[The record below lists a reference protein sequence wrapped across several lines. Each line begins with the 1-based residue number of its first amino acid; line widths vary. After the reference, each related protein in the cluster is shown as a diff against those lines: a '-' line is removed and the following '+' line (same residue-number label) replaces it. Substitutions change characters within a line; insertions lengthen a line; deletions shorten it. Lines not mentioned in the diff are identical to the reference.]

1 MFRKLAVLL
10 FFAVGS
16 LLLAP
21 VLHAQSGQI
30 TGDVRDASGGVVVK
44 AAVRII
50 NQATLVERHTA
61 TNDVG
66 IYAVPYLDPGK
77 YQVVVEAPNFQ
88 TSVTDVTLTVDQV
101 LVLNLQLKIGE
112 ASIKIEV
119 KMPDQPID
127 LNDAQVSQVVD
138 SRQMNALPLILRDPY
153 QLVTLVAGVNPSDN
167 PGSGGFAVNGG
178 RTTANNFRLDGADGN
193 EVEGSGQIATI
204 NPESTREFRVITNNY
219 LPELGR
225 DNGAVIDVVTQS
237 GTNQLHGGVYEYGR
251 WAVLGARD
259 YFNGTG
265 TPKDGYTR
273 NIFGGTLGGPIIKD
287 KTFFFL
293 NYEGQRWATTRTNS
307 SFAPTAGFLA
317 GQFTFSGFDRNGNPF
332 STAVD
337 VSTPNSPQNQFH
349 LPLDQT
355 VHNIFNHYPTVPD
368 STSPDGIVGQIS
380 FPSPDYFSGNNFTL
394 KIDHNFSSSE
404 QLSVRYVGNPS
415 KDSNVGHSD
424 TLPGIGF
431 FPSTSV
437 NQLGAAHLVSTFSGT
452 LLNDFIFGVNHVH
465 SAFACGSRS
474 IIDSVRPPDR
484 FGNGTDISLPDGL
497 PTWGCPAQTNGF
509 TESSGSYSWSDH
521 LVWIR
526 GHHTM
531 KFGFEFAALHSNT
544 TFGLFSRT
552 QASFANFSI
561 SGLPAVVTNSPG
573 DTDRTLQDALW
584 TLFGEVNSQMQA
596 QFFTPSGTRL
606 PTDIIHMREN
616 DSALFWQD
624 SFKVTNRLTLN
635 YGLRWELNGTP
646 YETNN
651 LLSTASLAT
660 LSGPPPVVF
669 HVASGAGQSLYPA
682 DHFAMQPRIGFSWD
696 PFGTGKTSIRG
707 AYGVFRDHLFF
718 SVGNTVRGNPPL
730 TEQENQQVFTANI
743 KNNTFTGT
751 PISALPIP
759 GDFTPSASVPQ
770 LAQVFSVSVDPNL
783 HLPYSQNWNFGI
795 QRDLPGNVQ
804 VEANYVGVQTKR
816 LLQSVDGNPPD
827 PARVAALR
835 AFCADPTY
843 DPANPV
849 PNPANAFGCIDTPLA
864 DDGHET
870 VQGNNLYFGA
880 EQGILPF
887 DAVNNNAIDHA
898 QVIQTGSS
906 STYNAMQATVTK
918 RYSHGVFIQGAYTW
932 SHEIDDAAGP
942 FAPSANNVIFPPNSH
957 DLRQERGNGAQDV
970 RHALVIAFTTDLPF
984 GKGTSRL
991 NHGFVGKALEGWT
1004 FAGIVRFQG
1013 GFPYDIFEFRDSQG
1027 TGVGGQ
1033 ERPDYNRQGTL
1044 VPVLN
1049 ARTQTGPNVGLFTP
1063 AAFGTVGSLHRN
1075 VFRVPGT
1082 NNSDVSLIKHTRLT
1096 ERFSVDFRAEAYNL
1110 FNRVQFS
1117 PPLDFVDFG
1126 QFFGQSF
1133 SQVGRP
1139 DGTTGARQM
1148 QLALKLNF

>member
-167 PGSGGFAVNGG
+167 QGSGGFAVNGG

-219 LPELGR
+219 LPEYGR

-307 SFAPTAGFLA
+307 SFAPTAGFVA
-317 GQFTFSGFDRNGNPF
+317 GQFTYSGFDDKTGLPF
-332 STAVD
+332 TAAVD
-337 VSTPNSPQNQFH
+337 VSTPNSQQNQFH

-355 VHNIFNHYPTVPD
+355 IQQILSHLPTVPD
-368 STSPDGIVGQIS
+368 AASPDGIVGQIS

-404 QLSVRYVGNPS
+404 ALSLRYVGNPS

-424 TLPGIGF
+424 TIPGIGF

-452 LLNDFIFGVNHVH
+452 LLNDFIFGINHVH

-474 IIDSVRPPDR
+474 IIDSVRTPDR
-484 FGNGTDISLPDGL
+484 FGNGTDFSLEDQL

-509 TESSGSYSWSDH
+509 TESSGTYSWSDH
-521 LVWIR
+521 VVWIR
-526 GHHTM
+526 GHHTT
-531 KFGFEFAALHSNT
+531 KFGFEAAALHSNT

-552 QASFANFSI
+552 QASFSNFFVYMK
-561 SGLPAVVTNSPG
+561 PAIVINHTSEI
-573 DTDRTLQDALW
+573 LQDSLW
-584 TLFGEVNSQMQA
+584 MLFGEPTFQTQA
-596 QFFTPSGTRL
+596 QFFTPGGTRL

-616 DSALFWQD
+616 DFSIFWQD
-624 SFKVTNRLTLN
+624 NFKVNSNFTFN
-635 YGLRWELNGTP
+635 YGLRWELNGAP

-651 LLSTASLAT
+651 LISTASLAT
-660 LSGPPPVVF
+660 LSGPAPVVF
-669 HVASGAGQSLYPA
+669 HVASGSGQSLYPA
-682 DHFAMQPRIGFSWD
+682 DRFALQPRISFAWD

-730 TEQENQQVFTANI
+730 TEQQTQFVFTP
-743 KNNTFTGT
+743 NTQNGFSGT
-751 PISALPIP
+751 PISTLPVP
-759 GDFTPSASVPQ
+759 PDFAPTTSVPQ
-770 LAQVFSVSVDPNL
+770 LAGIFSVTVDPNL
-783 HLPYSQNWNFGI
+783 HLPYSQNWNFGV
-795 QRDLPGNVQ
+795 QRDLPGNIQ
-804 VEANYVGVQTKR
+804 IEANYVGVQTKR
-816 LLQSVDGNPPD
+816 LLQSLDGNPPD
-827 PARVAALR
+827 PAKVAALR
-835 AFCADPTY
+835 QFCQ
-843 DPANPV
+843 NPS
-849 PNPANAFGCIDTPLA
+849 NSLGCQDSPSA
-864 DDGHET
+864 SD

-880 EQGILPF
+880 ETPGPLSTATNFVPLLPF

-898 QVIQTGSS
+898 QVIQTGAS
-906 STYNAMQATVTK
+906 STYNALQATVTK
-918 RYSHGVFIQGAYTW
+918 RYSNGVFIQGAYTW

-970 RHALVIAFTTDLPF
+970 RHVLVIDFTADLPF
-984 GKGTSRL
+984 GRGTSRL
-991 NHGFVGKALEGWT
+991 NHGLIGKALEGWT

-1013 GFPYDIFEFRDSQG
+1013 GFPYDIFELRDSQG
-1027 TGVGGQ
+1027 TGIGGQ
-1033 ERPDYNRQGTL
+1033 QRPDYNRQGTPI
-1044 VPVLN
+1044 PVLN
-1049 ARTQTGPNVGLFTP
+1049 QRTQTGPNAGLFSS
-1063 AAFGTVGSLHRN
+1063 AAFGTVGNLHRN
-1075 VFRVPGT
+1075 VFRVPGI

-1096 ERFSVDFRAEAYNL
+1096 ERVSMDFRAEAYNL
-1110 FNRVQFS
+1110 FNRVQFT
-1117 PPLDFVDFG
+1117 PPFNLIDFPS
-1126 QFFGQSF
+1126 FFGQSF
-1133 SQVGRP
+1133 GEVGRP